1 MIDLALH
8 RERIYKTKQPT
19 EVSWYRPHIEVSL
32 ELIEEAA
39 VDRNAH
45 IIDVG
50 AGESAL
56 VDDLPRAR
64 R

>member
-1 MIDLALH
+1 
-8 RERIYKTKQPT
+8 
-19 EVSWYRPHIEVSL
+19 
-32 ELIEEAA
+32 LIEGAA
-39 VDRNAH
+39 GDRNAH

-56 VDDLPRAR
+56 VDDLPGAR